1 MNLEPLPAG
10 HYARKQIFCKDW
22 LIAWTHRS
30 RFATGV
36 RLAQR
41 FRGQRVLDYG
51 CGDGTFLAMLC
62 SGADRPAEA
71 VGVELDAFQIDDC
84 RARLGQFQGLSFEPI
99 ASLDTAAQSGRFDA
113 VICMEVLEHVVDLE
127 TVITRLW
134 WVLAPGGTLI
144 VSVPVETGLP
154 LLIKQAARRV
164 AGWRGLGDYAHTTGY
179 TPRRVLGRPDR
190 GQNSAHAASSV
201 RRRDSVSRSQGLQL
215 DEPAREVA
223 PAVHARGDARVSCR
237 VARPASGE
245 PGVVRDAQGKRD
257 GKPPIISGIVFGSF
271 Q

>member
-1 MNLEPLPAG
+1 MNIEPLPAG

-84 RARLGQFQGLSFEPI
+84 RARLGQLQGLSFEPI

-134 WVLAPGGTLI
+134 WALAPGGTLI
-144 VSVPVETGLP
+144 VSVPVETGVP

-179 TPRRVLGRPDR
+179 TPAEYWAGLTAGRTQHMPRPQYGDETPFHDHKGFNWMSLR
-190 GQNSAHAASSV
+190 EKL
-201 RRRDSVSRSQGLQL
+201 RRRFTLEETLASPIAWLGPHLASQVWFVMRKGN
-215 DEPAREVA
+215 A
-223 PAVHARGDARVSCR
+223 PGNRL
-237 VARPASGE
+237 
-245 PGVVRDAQGKRD
+245 
-257 GKPPIISGIVFGSF
+257 
-271 Q
+271 